1 MMVRI
6 SCDGVS
12 AGPLWIPPFRLESG
26 ELVCLHMPCLSYS
39 QEERLVIRLL
49 TGELSDPNISHNG
62 RIFLADGPT
71 CRAGFFGL
79 FRRPRV
85 GTWLQ
90 KKAEISAPEAQA
102 IATRLGLHSDQICR
116 LAGNPRA
123 QLGLEAAWARRAD
136 ALIFSTVG
144 LDPLGRR
151 SLFEAV
157 LSRIGQCPAI
167 HLSFQY
173 WTQGRLERFSHPRAR
188 CIEVAQRPGTGTLK
202 EYVESNP
209 HAFRRPQTR

>member
-1 MMVRI
+1 MVRI

-12 AGPLWIPPFRLESG
+12 AGPLSIPPFRLESG
-26 ELVCLHMPCLSYS
+26 ELVCLHMPCLSDS
-39 QEERLVIRLL
+39 KEERLVIQLL
-49 TGELSDPNISHNG
+49 TGELSDPNLVHNG

-79 FRRPRV
+79 FRRQRV
-85 GTWLQ
+85 RAWLQ
-90 KKAEISAPEAQA
+90 KKAGISAPEAQA

-116 LAGNPRA
+116 LPGNPRA

-144 LDPLGRR
+144 LDPLGRK

-157 LSRIGQCPAI
+157 LLRIDQCPAI

-173 WTQGRLERFSHPRAR
+173 WTQGRLERLCHSRAR
-188 CIEVAQRPGTGTLK
+188 CIDVTQTPGTGTLK
-202 EYVESNP
+202 EYIDSNP
-209 HAFRRPQTR
+209 HAFRRQKTR

>member
-1 MMVRI
+1 MVRI

-12 AGPLWIPPFRLESG
+12 AGPLSIPPFRLESG
-26 ELVCLHMPCLSYS
+26 ELVCLHMPCLSDS
-39 QEERLVIRLL
+39 KEERLVIQLL
-49 TGELSDPNISHNG
+49 TGELSDPNLVHNG

-79 FRRPRV
+79 FRRQRV
-85 GTWLQ
+85 RAWLK
-90 KKAEISAPEAQA
+90 KKAGISAPEAQA

-116 LAGNPRA
+116 LPGNPRA

-144 LDPLGRR
+144 LDPLGRK

-157 LSRIGQCPAI
+157 LLRIDQCPAI

-173 WTQGRLERFSHPRAR
+173 WTQGRLERLCHSRAR
-188 CIEVAQRPGTGTLK
+188 CIDVTQTPGTGTLK
-202 EYVESNP
+202 EYIDSNP
-209 HAFRRPQTR
+209 HAFRRQKTR